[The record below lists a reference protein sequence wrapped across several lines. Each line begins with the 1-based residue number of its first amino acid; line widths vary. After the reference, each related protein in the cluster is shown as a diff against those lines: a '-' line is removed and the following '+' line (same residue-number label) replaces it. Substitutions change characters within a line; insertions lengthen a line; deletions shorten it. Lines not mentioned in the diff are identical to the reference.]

1 MTTDFNPQTDL
12 LLERTVDVAPELIWA
27 AWTQPEHLKK
37 WFTPAPWKTVDCQI
51 DLRPGGAFSTT
62 MRSPEGQ
69 EFPNT
74 GCYLEII
81 ENKKLVWTGALAP
94 GFRPVTIASEVPVF
108 TAVIS
113 LEPHGSGTKYSAL
126 AMHRD
131 EAGREAHETMGF
143 HEGWGAAFDQ
153 LVAMV
158 KAL

>member
-1 MTTDFNPQTDL
+1 MTTAFNPQTDL
-12 LLERTVDVAPELIWA
+12 LLERTVDVAPELVWA

-37 WFTPAPWKTVDCQI
+37 WFSPAPWKTVDCEI

-74 GCYLEII
+74 GCYLEIV

-94 GFRPVTIASEVPVF
+94 GFRPVSTPPEVPVF

-126 AMHRD
+126 AMHTD
-131 EAGREAHETMGF
+131 EAGREAHEKMGF